1 MHKFPDIPIVEIGP
15 GTQPTAREEG
25 LEYMT
30 MPSGMA
36 TYHQP
41 ILPEPED
48 AAGMKQGKRVLE
60 QVLRALRQ
68 WRRNGPI
75 EVVDLDPLDAD
86 NLDFVNQALGEGEV
100 SVAFDG
106 PSPIRAQES
115 VLAGVWRVQH
125 FDGHG
130 RVIRDAIEIGEVPD
144 MVRSAAFSDADRELD
159 SACDRSDP
167 AIQNAPAL
175 LVELAEKLGNY
186 RPGDAP
192 HTLNLTLLPLTE
204 TDVMLLGERLGVGPV
219 TILSRG
225 YGNCRIGST
234 ARRNGWWIKYFNS
247 QDVLILNTIEVV
259 DVPSVAIA
267 APEDIADSIE
277 RLDEILEMYR

>member
-1 MHKFPDIPIVEIGP
+1 MHEFRDIPIVEIGP
-15 GTQPTAREEG
+15 GTQPTAQEEG

-30 MPSGMA
+30 MPSDMA
-36 TYHQP
+36 IYHQP

-48 AAGMKQGKRVLE
+48 AAGMEQGKRVLE
-60 QVLRALRQ
+60 QVLRALRR
-68 WRRNGPI
+68 WRRDSPI
-75 EVVDLDPLDAD
+75 QVIDLDPLDAG

-115 VLAGVWRVQH
+115 VLAGVWRVRH
-125 FDGHG
+125 FNGHD

-144 MVRSAAFSDADRELD
+144 MVRSATFSDADLELD
-159 SACDRSDP
+159 STCDRSDP

-175 LVELAEKLGNY
+175 LVELAERLATC

-192 HTLNLTLLPLTE
+192 HTINLTLLPLTE